1 MPVSHPIKSDVNTSP
16 DPELNPLLNPL
27 LAAHMGRWAEV
38 YFTNPPEKREE
49 AVSELLRELENVSPS
64 KPASVEDSSAEPAKK
79 NAETVDSP
87 NSSSLLQP
95 GHTCRECAHHNSP
108 DHEFCGM
115 CGAPL
120 QILAPAASFGQSW
133 CERTLGSPP
142 IAEPIQAA
150 AEDVIESAVSSSA
163 AAARREAT
171 EPSEFLPELR
181 PTLQSELR
189 PQLRPELRPQFR
201 PKLVPNPLPREYP
214 LRSLESLPRLD
225 RFYLYRYRFHLGAVL
240 AILLVVGFIVWG
252 SRDAHSGASRSPAV
266 SAIPQAQPA
275 PLDSAQPPGATSSAS
290 PAIQRASPIA
300 SAAQNQ
306 NQANAITPRDHA
318 ADSRTTSQNTAPQNV
333 AVVATP
339 SAVVAPAQSGAEEL
353 AMAEKY
359 LNPARGTTGD
369 SGEAVEWLWK
379 AVRKRNLDATLALSD
394 LYVRGDGVPKSCDQ
408 ARLLLEAAAKKG
420 SKAAGERLRNLQAFG
435 CQ

>member
-79 NAETVDSP
+79 STEIVDSP

-95 GHTCRECAHHNSP
+95 GLLQSGHTCRECAHHNSF

-133 CERTLGSPP
+133 CERTLGGTPGAQP
-142 IAEPIQAA
+142 IRAA
-150 AEDVIESAVSSSA
+150 AEDVIEQPAVSSTA

-181 PTLQSELR
+181 PTLQFELR
-189 PQLRPELRPQFR
+189 PQLR

-214 LRSLESLPRLD
+214 LHSLESLPRLD
-225 RFYLYRYRFHLGAVL
+225 RFYLHRYRFHLGAVL

-252 SRDAHSGASRSPAV
+252 SRDAHSGASASAAV

-290 PAIQRASPIA
+290 PTIQRASPIA
-300 SAAQNQ
+300 SPAQNQ
-306 NQANAITPRDHA
+306 SQASVITPRDHA
-318 ADSRTTSQNTAPQNV
+318 ADSRTASQNVAPQNV
-333 AVVATP
+333 PAVATP
-339 SAVVAPAQSGAEEL
+339 SAVAAPAQSGAEEL

-359 LNPARGTTGD
+359 LNPARGTTRD

-408 ARLLLEAAAKKG
+408 SRLLLEAAARKG
-420 SKAAGERLRNLQAFG
+420 SKAAAERLRNLQAFG